1 MEKNDFLA
9 INELI
14 YQIYTAADEQ
24 QLKQKF
30 LENLRCMIPYSYAS
44 IMMVKEKQN
53 RLCLSDP
60 YCVPPD
66 FTQFELDYNQYEG
79 IDHTDW
85 VLRTSETVIIRESEI
100 MPDSKRLASPIYRQ
114 HYEKHNIYDTL
125 QMSIVYS
132 QKTIACLTLYRTKSD
147 GAFTDNDAFYLRALS
162 KHLNY
167 AFYTF
172 YVSDTSHPT
181 RNSVSELTRRFGL
194 TRRESEILGMI
205 FNDKDNYQMVEELG
219 ITNHTLQ
226 KHFQNIYKKMD
237 VSGRIELMKYR

>member
-14 YQIYTAADEQ
+14 YQIYTSADGK

-30 LENLRCMIPYSYAS
+30 LENLRCIIPYSYAS
-44 IMMVKEKQN
+44 IMMVKEKHN
-53 RLCLSDP
+53 GLCLSDP

-66 FTQFELDYNQYEG
+66 FTQFEIDYNQYEE

-85 VLRTSETVIIRESEI
+85 VMRTSETVIIRESEI
-100 MPDSKRLASPIYRQ
+100 MPDSKRLTSPIYRQ
-114 HYEKHNIYDTL
+114 YYKTHDIYDTL

-147 GAFTDNDAFYLRALS
+147 GAFTDDDAFYLRALS

-167 AFYTF
+167 AFYCF
-172 YVSDTSHPT
+172 YASDSGHLT
-181 RNSVSELTRRFGL
+181 RNSVSELTQRFGL

-205 FNDKDNYQMVEELG
+205 FSDKDNYEMVEALS
-219 ITNHTLQ
+219 ISNHTLQ
-226 KHFQNIYKKMD
+226 KHFQNIYKKMG

>member
-14 YQIYTAADEQ
+14 YQIYTAEDGQ

-30 LENLRCMIPYSYAS
+30 LENLRCIIPYSYAS
-44 IMMVKEKQN
+44 IMMVKEEQN
-53 RLCLSDP
+53 RLCLTDP
-60 YCVPPD
+60 CCVPPD
-66 FTQFELDYNQYEG
+66 FTQVEMDYNQYES

-85 VLRTSETVIIRESEI
+85 VLQTSETVLIRESEI
-100 MPDSKRLASPIYRQ
+100 MPDSKRLTSPIYRQ
-114 HYEKHNIYDTL
+114 YYEKYDIYDTL

-132 QKTIACLTLYRTKSD
+132 HQAMACLTLYRTKSD
-147 GAFTDNDAFYLRALS
+147 GAFTDDDAFYLRALS

-167 AFYTF
+167 AFYA
-172 YVSDTSHPT
+172 YDAAKNSRPT
-181 RNSVSELTRRFGL
+181 RHSVSELTQRFGL

-205 FNDKDNYQMVEELG
+205 FSDKDNYEMVEALG

-226 KHFQNIYKKMD
+226 KHFQNIYKKMN